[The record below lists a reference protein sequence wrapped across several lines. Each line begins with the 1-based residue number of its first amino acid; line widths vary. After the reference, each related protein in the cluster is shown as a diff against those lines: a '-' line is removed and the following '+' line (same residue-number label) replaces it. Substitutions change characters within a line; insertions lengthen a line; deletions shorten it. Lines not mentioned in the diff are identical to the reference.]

1 MTTRS
6 IEPLVI
12 GGMVVVLG
20 IVALFADANGGLIPG
35 GGPTKSDCY
44 VELSV
49 DGITNP
55 SERVQKS
62 KEVLITDG
70 DVGDQGPCG
79 DNKCMVSVGAC
90 INQHD
95 PNLPD
100 CTPPAS
106 LDKLTVKGALT
117 VSVPQLLTGSACGA
131 FATVEV
137 DAKVKRD
144 KDGNIKKASAGKAKL
159 KLKAKAVAGTKPRND
174 NDTVT
179 IACVPR
185 TVACASPS
193 GAFLD

>member
-20 IVALFADANGGLIPG
+20 IVTLFADANGGLIPG

-55 SERVQKS
+55 SERVQSNKQ
-62 KEVLITDG
+62 VLITDG

-79 DNKCMVSVGAC
+79 DNKCNVSVGAC
-90 INQHD
+90 INQTD
-95 PNLPD
+95 PNLSD

-131 FATVEV
+131 FSSPAGWPPT
-137 DAKVKRD
+137 ARS
-144 KDGNIKKASAGKAKL
+144 GRPSRPSAA
-159 KLKAKAVAGTKPRND
+159 
-174 NDTVT
+174 
-179 IACVPR
+179 
-185 TVACASPS
+185 S
-193 GAFLD
+193 GAGSSSCRPGRSAPTTRS

>member
-20 IVALFADANGGLIPG
+20 IVTLFADANGGLIPG

-106 LDKLTVKGALT
+106 LDKLTVKGAFT
-117 VSVPQLLTGSACGA
+117 VNVPQLLTGSACGA

-159 KLKAKAVAGTKPRND
+159 HLKAKGPSGTKPRTD
-174 NDTVT
+174 NDMVT

-185 TVACASPS
+185 TVSCSPS
-193 GAFLD
+193 GAFID